1 VAAYAGAI
9 VELLDDGDKREA
21 MGKAGRIRIE
31 RELGWSYQRDR
42 YIAVYDK
49 IARRVE
55 VRG

>member
-1 VAAYAGAI
+1 
-9 VELLDDGDKREA
+9 

-31 RELGWSYQRDR
+31 RELGWSYQRDQ

-49 IARRVE
+49 ITRPVR